1 MKEDAV
7 KITEKLISLKSYDGA
22 DEPYHY
28 IKELLESAGARVEE
42 IEYEGIKSIHAEIGK
57 GDAEIGFNGH
67 YDTVPPEGDWT
78 RDPLQPTIK
87 DGRLYGLGS
96 TDMKGG
102 LAGMMSAF
110 MELADYEI
118 EGKAIFQAVGDEETY
133 GLHGTRMLV
142 REKKFAKRMYI
153 GEPSGLSIDNEHKS
167 VMMVRTKMH
176 GKSAH
181 GSRVYAGTN
190 AILKMA
196 RALQRISHGKL
207 LRTSCQKEEIYD
219 SVSCNIGMINGGKAV
234 NIVPAECYA
243 DLDIRMPRTHD
254 PQDILDYL
262 SNHFDETQ
270 VMHRSNGMYTPAGD
284 EFVRNSLRIAR
295 ETFGEKIPLRMGL
308 GACDGRYFTKM
319 DIPTVKGGPCGID
332 ESGERMLHRKD
343 EWVPVEQLQKW
354 REIYFHTAL
363 RYLHNI

>member
-1 MKEDAV
+1 MKEDPV

-22 DEPYHY
+22 DEPYPY
-28 IKELLESAGARVEE
+28 IKELLESAGAEVEV
-42 IEYEGIKSIHAEIGK
+42 IVHEGITSIHAEIGQ
-57 GDAEIGFNGH
+57 GDAVIGFNGH

-78 RDPLQPTIK
+78 RDPLQPTVK

-110 MELADYEI
+110 MELADYELD
-118 EGKAIFQAVGDEETY
+118 GKAIFQAVGDEETY

-142 REKKFAKRMYI
+142 RDKKFAKRMFI
-153 GEPSGLSIDNEHKS
+153 GEPSGMSLSNEHKS
-167 VMMVRTKMH
+167 VMMVKVGMY

-181 GSRVYAGTN
+181 GSRVYAGSN

-196 RALQRISHGKL
+196 RALQRLSQGKL
-207 LRTSCQKEEIYD
+207 LRTTCQKEEIYD
-219 SVSCNIGMINGGKAV
+219 AVSCNVGIIEGGKAV
-234 NIVPAECYA
+234 NIIPANCYSQ
-243 DLDIRMPRTHD
+243 LDVRLPRTYD
-254 PQDILDYL
+254 PQEILDYL
-262 SNHFDETQ
+262 SNHFDEIE
-270 VMHRSNGMYTPAGD
+270 VLHRSNGMYTPPGD

-295 ETFGEKIPLRMGL
+295 ETFDEKIPLRMGL

-319 DIPTVKGGPCGID
+319 GIPTVKGGPCGID
-332 ESGERMLHRKD
+332 EKGERMLHRKD
-343 EWVPVEQLQKW
+343 EWVPVDEIHKW

-363 RYLHNI
+363 RYLHNV